1 MRLDDAA
8 APAASGV
15 WRVGDVIDG
24 RYRVTRVHEHG
35 GMGLVYR
42 VRHLTWGI
50 DLAVKSPRPAAL
62 ADAAGRAR
70 FVAEAENWV
79 SLGLHPNVC
88 GCHYVRTLDG
98 IPRVFAE
105 YVPGGSL
112 HEWIEDG
119 RLYEGGPARAL
130 ERILDVAVQTAWGL
144 EHAHGRG
151 LVHQDV
157 KPANVLLHADGTVKV
172 TDFGLAGARSAPA
185 AFEGG
190 AGSAPVTR
198 RGQTPQYA
206 SPEQFD
212 GERLG
217 RRTDVYSLAVSVLE
231 MFTGGRTWMVGPAA
245 GEALELHLAEGP
257 GEGLPEMPAGLAA
270 LLARCL
276 RQEPERRPGTMAEV
290 ADELV
295 AVHRA
300 VSGSP
305 YPRPAPAA
313 AELRA
318 DELNNRALSLLDL
331 GRAGEA
337 DEAFAAALAA
347 DPRHL
352 PAACNRMVARW
363 RRAAAT
369 DLEVIERLMEFR
381 PLDGGPREARHLLA
395 LVELERGDVR
405 RGRELLE
412 EIVRERPGDAEA
424 RTVLDALPDPGE
436 PPAGRAPAPWSED
449 RGRNHPEPGAMRFL
463 SGGRHLLYGEGRGR
477 LRLWDVRRGETIWS
491 RRAHEG
497 PVRSVDV
504 SPDGTLAASTGADGA
519 VRAWHL
525 ASGAPA
531 GSYGPQG
538 RHGTTFVAVRLG
550 AGPSRSDVLAL
561 SRAGRLH
568 VWDERTAR
576 PLGTHDLSGTWAK
589 GPVELTADGRRAFV
603 RDGGEGLLI
612 DLEAGTVDRR
622 LAFGAPPA
630 ALRLAGDGRTVAA
643 AARDGDIGVWDLET
657 GRRVRTLTGHAGPVE
672 ALAFGP
678 DSRSLLS
685 GGSDGAV
692 RLWDLAT
699 GRCRR
704 TLLAAESSP
713 DPVLHVQFGPG
724 GATAMSAGRHRELR
738 FWDLPSPR
746 PAPYQVAAPR
756 RADEMNRHA
765 VRVRDLVERAERE
778 RAAGRRPAALAL
790 LEQARTVPGY
800 ERAPQVMDAWHGL
813 SRHLERTGV
822 RGGWLVAALGGDG
835 RGGDG
840 KGGGGVASV
849 DVSADGAV
857 AAAGMRDGTVVVW
870 DLAARRRART
880 ITVHQGRPG
889 ITRAVVAVRLTG
901 DGRVLTACE
910 DGLFRSWSLATGNVV
925 AEWEAVP
932 VRGSGRNLTAA
943 HFTPDGRRL
952 LVGDA
957 GDCLIGWWD
966 LDTGGRLW
974 TCEGHRRDAAV
985 ALWAGDRGRTAVSA
999 GRDGSVR
1006 VWDLADGRL
1015 LRTLKDYGGTATS
1028 VCLSSDD
1035 RLAMATFRDRR
1046 GTSSRIW
1053 DVRSGQELPGRGG
1066 AAPVARFTA
1075 DGRFAV
1081 IEDDRSAL
1089 RVLDVRER
1097 RTTVL
1102 GRHRMNAAAMAL
1114 TPDGRYVVS
1123 GGQDG
1128 QVRVWEID
1136 WRLGA

>member
-1 MRLDDAA
+1 MGLDGTDR
-8 APAASGV
+8 PEASGI
-15 WRVGDVIDG
+15 WRVGDVVDG

-35 GMGLVYR
+35 GMGLVHR

-50 DLAVKSPRPAAL
+50 DLAVKSPRPEAI

-98 IPRVFAE
+98 VPRVFAE

-112 HEWIEDG
+112 NEWIDDG

-157 KPANVLLHADGTVKV
+157 KPANILLHADGTVKV
-172 TDFGLAGARSAPA
+172 TDFGLAGARSAA
-185 AFEGG
+185 VAGDDV
-190 AGSAPVTR
+190 GSAAVTR

-206 SPEQFD
+206 SPEQFA

-217 RRTDVYSLAVSVLE
+217 RRTDVYSFAVSVLE

-257 GEGLPEMPAGLAA
+257 GDGLPAIPAGLAA
-270 LLARCL
+270 LLTRCL
-276 RQEPERRPGTMAEV
+276 RDEPERRPGTMAEV

-300 VSGSP
+300 VTGRP
-305 YPRPAPAA
+305 YSRPAPAA

-352 PAACNRMVARW
+352 PAAYNRMVARW

-369 DLEVIERLMEFR
+369 DLEVVERLMEFR
-381 PLDGGPREARHLLA
+381 PFDGGPRQARHLLA
-395 LVELERGDVR
+395 LVELERGNVR
-405 RGRELLE
+405 RGRELLG
-412 EIVRERPGDAEA
+412 EIVREEPGEAEA
-424 RTVLDALPDPGE
+424 RAVLDAVPDPGE
-436 PPAGRAPAPWSED
+436 PPVARVPAPWSED
-449 RGRNHPEPGAMRFL
+449 RSHNYPEPGAVRFL
-463 SGGRHLLYGEGRGR
+463 TGGRHLLYGEGRGR
-477 LRLWDVRRGETIWS
+477 LRLWDVHRGESAMSI
-491 RRAHEG
+491 RAHEG
-497 PVRSVDV
+497 RVRSVDV
-504 SPDGTLAASTGADGA
+504 APDGTLVASAGEDGA

-525 ASGAPA
+525 PSGAA
-531 GSYGPQG
+531 MYSYGPEG
-538 RHGTTFVAVRLG
+538 RQRTSFVAVRLG
-550 AGPSRSDVLAL
+550 AGPSRSGVLTLAR
-561 SRAGRLH
+561 SGRLH
-568 VWDERTAR
+568 VWDERTMR
-576 PLGTHDLSGTWAK
+576 PRGTYELSGTWAR
-589 GPVELTADGRRAFV
+589 GPVELTADGRQAFV

-612 DLEAGTVDRR
+612 DLETGAVRR
-622 LAFGAPPA
+622 IAFGAPPSV
-630 ALRLAGDGRTVAA
+630 LRLAGDGRTVA

-657 GRRVRTLTGHAGPVE
+657 GRRVRTLTGHAGPVG
-672 ALAFGP
+672 ALDFSP

-704 TLLAAESSP
+704 TLLAAESGA
-713 DPVLHVQFGPG
+713 DPVIHVQFGPG
-724 GATAMSAGRHRELR
+724 GATAMAAGRSKDLR
-738 FWDLPSPR
+738 FWDLRAPR

-765 VRVRDLVERAERE
+765 VQVRDLVTRAERE
-778 RAAGRRPAALAL
+778 RAEGRRSAALAL

-800 ERAPQVMDAWHGL
+800 ERAPQVMDAWHEL
-813 SRHLERTGV
+813 SRHLEHTGV
-822 RGGWLVAALGGDG
+822 RGGRLVAALAG
-835 RGGDG
+835 
-840 KGGGGVASV
+840 GGGGVASV

-857 AAAGMRDGTVVVW
+857 AASGMRDGTVVIW
-870 DLAARRRART
+870 DLAARRRTRT
-880 ITVHQGRPG
+880 ITAHRGRPG
-889 ITRAVVAVRLTG
+889 FTRAVVAVRLTG

-910 DGLFRSWSLATGNVV
+910 DGHFRSWSLGAEDPL
-925 AEWEAVP
+925 AEWAVVP
-932 VRGSGRNLTAA
+932 VRGPGRNLTAA

-952 LVGDA
+952 LVGAA
-957 GDCLIGWWD
+957 GDCRLGWWN
-966 LDTGGRLW
+966 LDTGERLW
-974 TCEGHRRDAAV
+974 TCEGHGGDAAV
-985 ALWAGDRGRTAVSA
+985 ALWAGDRGGTAVSA
-999 GRDGSVR
+999 GRNGSVR

-1015 LRTLKDYGGTATS
+1015 LRRLKDYGGTPGS
-1028 VCLSSDD
+1028 VCLSPDD
-1035 RLAMATFRDRR
+1035 RLALATFRDGR
-1046 GTSSRIW
+1046 GPSSRIW
-1053 DVRSGQELPGRGG
+1053 DVRSGQPLPGGGG
-1066 AAPVARFTA
+1066 AAPVGRFTA

-1081 IEDDRSAL
+1081 IEDEESAL
-1089 RVLDVRER
+1089 RVLDVRAR
-1097 RTTVL
+1097 RSAVL
-1102 GRHRMNAAAMAL
+1102 ARHRMKAAAMAL

-1123 GGQDG
+1123 GGRDG
-1128 QVRVWEID
+1128 EVRVWEID
-1136 WRLGA
+1136 WELGT

>member
-8 APAASGV
+8 VPAASGV
-15 WRVGDVIDG
+15 WRVGDVVDG

-50 DLAVKSPRPAAL
+50 DLAVKSPRPEAL

-112 HEWIEDG
+112 NEWIEDG
-119 RLYEGGPARAL
+119 RLYEGGPVRAL

-172 TDFGLAGARSAPA
+172 TDFGLAGARSTA
-185 AFEGG
+185 AVVERDGG
-190 AGSAPVTR
+190 GSAAVTR

-206 SPEQFD
+206 SPEQFA

-217 RRTDVYSLAVSVLE
+217 RRTDVYSFAVSVLE

-257 GEGLPEMPAGLAA
+257 GEGLPAMPADLAA

-290 ADELV
+290 ADELA

-300 VSGSP
+300 ASGTP

-313 AELRA
+313 AELGA

-352 PAACNRMVARW
+352 PAAYNRMVARW

-381 PLDGGPREARHLLA
+381 PFDGGPRQARRLLA
-395 LVELERGDVR
+395 LVELERGNVR

-424 RTVLDALPDPGE
+424 RQVLDALPDPGE
-436 PPAGRAPAPWSED
+436 PPVDRMPAFWGPAG
-449 RGRNHPEPGAMRFL
+449 PEPGAIRFL
-463 SGGRHLLYGEGRGR
+463 SGGRHLLYGEDRGR
-477 LRLWDVRRGETIWS
+477 LRLLDLHSGELIWS
-491 RRAHEG
+491 LRAHKG

-504 SPDGTLAASTGADGA
+504 SPDGTLFASAGADDP
-519 VRAWHL
+519 VLAWHL
-525 ASGAPA
+525 PGGARA
-531 GSYGPQG
+531 GSYGPRG
-538 RHGTTFVAVRLG
+538 RRGTAFVAVRLG
-550 AGPSRSDVLAL
+550 AGPSGSGVLGL
-561 SRAGRLH
+561 SRSGRLH
-568 VWDERTAR
+568 VWDERTMR
-576 PLGTHDLSGTWAK
+576 LRETHDLSGTWAR
-589 GPVELTADGRRAFV
+589 GPVELTEDGRRAFV

-643 AARDGDIGVWDLET
+643 ATRDGDIGVWDLET
-657 GRRVRTLTGHAGPVE
+657 GRRVRPLTGHAGPVG

-704 TLLAAESSP
+704 TLLAAEP
-713 DPVLHVQFGPG
+713 GPGPVLHVQFGPG
-724 GATAMSAGRHRELR
+724 GATAMSAGRRDLR

-765 VRVRDLVERAERE
+765 ARMRDLVERAERE

-813 SRHLERTGV
+813 SRHLEHTGV
-822 RGGWLVAALGGDG
+822 RGGWLVAAL
-835 RGGDG
+835 GGDG

-880 ITVHQGRPG
+880 ITVHQGRSG
-889 ITRAVVAVRLTG
+889 ITRAVLAVRLTG

-910 DGLFRSWSLATGNVV
+910 DGFFRSFGLPTGSPV
-925 AEWEAVP
+925 AEWALVA
-932 VRGSGRNLTAA
+932 VRGTGRNLTAA

-952 LVGDA
+952 LVGEA
-957 GDCLIGWWD
+957 GDCLIGWWNV
-966 LDTGGRLW
+966 DTGGRLW
-974 TCEGHRRDAAV
+974 TCEGHRRQTATV
-985 ALWAGDRGRTAVSA
+985 ALWAGDGGRTAVSA
-999 GRDGSVR
+999 GRDGAVR
-1006 VWDLADGRL
+1006 VWDLATGGL
-1015 LRTLKDYGGTATS
+1015 LRELKDYGGTATS
-1028 VCLSSDD
+1028 VCLSSGD
-1035 RLAMATFRDRR
+1035 RLAMATFQDRS

-1053 DVRSGQELPGRGG
+1053 DVRSGAELPGRGG

-1081 IEDDRSAL
+1081 IEDDRFAL
-1089 RVLDVRER
+1089 RVLDLHER

-1102 GRHRMNAAAMAL
+1102 GRHRMKAAAMAL